1 MTTIKQLILIV
12 PMQAVI
18 YYKEEFNT
26 FWAYAKTFR
35 TGILMHKCIYAQG

>member
-12 PMQAVI
+12 PIQAVI
-18 YYKEEFNT
+18 YYKEFNA

-35 TGILMHKCIYAQG
+35 TGMLMHKCVYAQG